1 MIQIASQMCQYVY
14 HISMCNNMPV
24 TQSKKTRCSTWHF
37 IMVLFLWVL
46 HQENRDLFY
55 YETGSSLVQC
65 NLIRVKWHFYLTY
78 FVKVKVNVLC
88 TTTTCLFFFF
98 TPSLLAL
105 SLSPCPYH
113 CSAWQYIVCI
123 YRWNVSIVFMMFFT
137 FSYPFPPPCSSLR
150 QTHWCHP

>member
-98 TPSLLAL
+98 LPPHCLL
-105 SLSPCPYH
+105 
-113 CSAWQYIVCI
+113 
-123 YRWNVSIVFMMFFT
+123 
-137 FSYPFPPPCSSLR
+137 FP
-150 QTHWCHP
+150 CHPAPIIAVHGSILSAYTDGMFQ

>member
-98 TPSLLAL
+98 FFYPLIACSFPVTLPL
-105 SLSPCPYH
+105 SLQCMAVYCLHIQMECFNSFH
-113 CSAWQYIVCI
+113 D
-123 YRWNVSIVFMMFFT
+123 VFHILL
-137 FSYPFPPPCSSLR
+137 PFPTSL
-150 QTHWCHP
+150 